1 MKKILKATAAAGI
14 LALMGGCAITPDTIV
29 QTPLTAKPKSIA
41 AAPVSDGAIFRSSA
55 FRPIFEDHRARMI
68 GDTLTITITEKTS
81 AAKSDANSASKKNN
95 VSVTPP
101 TVFGLVPGITSKLS
115 ASGASDVSN
124 DAKSDSSA
132 SNTFSGTIGV
142 TVVEV
147 LENGNLLVSGEK
159 QVSFD
164 KGVEFIRFSGVVNPD
179 TIAAGNTVL
188 STQVAD
194 ARVEYR
200 TNNRIDAAEVM
211 SSLSRF
217 FYSLIPL

>member
-1 MKKILKATAAAGI
+1 MKKTVQATAAAGI
-14 LALMGGCAITPDTIV
+14 LILMGGCAITPDTIV
-29 QTPLTAKPKSIA
+29 QTPLTAKPKPIA
-41 AAPVSDGAIFRSSA
+41 AAPASDGAIFRPTA
-55 FRPIFEDHRARMI
+55 YRPIFEDRRARMV
-68 GDTLTITITEKTS
+68 GDTLTIAITEKTT
-81 AAKSDANSASKKNN
+81 AAKSDANSASKKNSL
-95 VSVTPP
+95 SVTPP
-101 TVFGLVPGITSKLS
+101 SLFNLAPGITSKLG

-124 DAKSDSSA
+124 DAKSDASA

-142 TVVEV
+142 TVVDV
-147 LENGNLLVSGEK
+147 LENGNLVVSGEK

-200 TNNRIDAAEVM
+200 TNNRVDAAEVM

-217 FYSLIPL
+217 FYNLIPL